1 MNKKPIIIILLIISM
16 FLCVSAV
23 SATNSTQY
31 YVDSGVDVSGDGS
44 QNAPFKTIEEAINV
58 VDESKTTEIYINGSG
73 NYKLKNTL
81 TLNYNHNQTSLSFI
95 GLNNPTLDTSTA
107 MFKVSNANSNIVF
120 SNFTFTSLGGTK
132 QILSQSG
139 GNTVTFDGCT
149 FKNIAAPSDN
159 KGLFTGEDS
168 YLYFKNSKFL
178 NFKSNYPVIVLNNFQ
193 HVSMSNCEVNSV
205 GRVIYSTIN
214 NAKKGG
220 SVDIHD
226 SRFSNCYYPIKLTV
240 NIVNITNSQFTDTN
254 GNVIYHDAKADNFKR
269 NTEIYIDN
277 SKFISNVYDVSRDAE
292 NEFDNAP
299 TGWGDH
305 NGGAIY
311 SQAKVLNVT
320 NSLFKDNMVTQGS
333 GDLYMTL
340 KGAGI
345 YAFNINCINTTF
357 DGNKLIGG
365 TLNGGCTKD
374 GAAIY
379 STDNANVYNS
389 TFINNHV
396 DIENGGA
403 IYCEYKLNVYGSLFS
418 NNTQPKGYSSITF
431 LGNSNIN
438 DNIFLDLGNNVVAN
452 KTDKYNVDYN
462 WWNTNE
468 RPNFIANNW
477 IILDLE
483 SESDSLVNGSP
494 AVFTL
499 AFKNVKYVNGT
510 VCEYNSTLSDRL
522 LKAVFDTG
530 IIQESGNSSYEVK
543 SVKADFT
550 YIPEGQIGDVVTL
563 KVFSDDNIILTKEYV
578 ISEPYLNIQTEDIFV
593 GENAI
598 VNVNIHSSRQ
608 NGTVTLKIDG
618 KTYTN
623 KSNNNKAI
631 FNISG
636 LESGFHEIMAEF
648 DGMQATSN
656 ITVTK
661 LNTTASIKIN
671 GEIGAGNDIVL
682 EIALDSDATGT
693 IEINVNGVDD
703 LIPVNYG
710 TATYNINSL
719 LPVDYV
725 INITYSGDGKYNPV
739 KNSTMFHVVKAPI
752 SLNVTADNIRV
763 DEDLIVK
770 VAFNESDVDG
780 NVTILLNGVE
790 KGTANILYGA
800 GRLYIGNLDAGNYT
814 ISAIYDGGIK
824 YLATQANS
832 TVSVGKQ
839 NSTFDISVSQ
849 NKDNTIKLVVD
860 INATGNVTF
869 VVGNVEKTVD
879 IVNNQAILD
888 NVKLNNA
895 NYVAEVTYNGDKNYY
910 PSVSEYTFT
919 IKNKKLVIKYYV
931 DGMVSKSGDGSRTNP
946 FKTINEAVNHVVDN
960 YTIEIY
966 ILPDEYS
973 IDSKITLDYDNK
985 GKETTLTFLGWGG
998 DTPIINSAVG
1008 SSAVN
1013 TFRIGQNS
1021 TVYFENIQFVEPGDR
1036 FFNLDSGDLTFTDC
1050 IFEKAKNDVF
1060 KSTIYVSGGN
1070 LTLNSVDIQ
1079 DCDYS
1084 GASGGF
1090 MHIASKS
1097 ANVLINDSKFSYNT
1111 GRDASVIYTQG
1122 TGQNVVINVTILN
1135 SLFKGNNN
1143 ALLLGS
1149 VTTIDNCTFE
1159 NNLGKSIIF
1168 SSKISNFGDNN
1179 DLYITN
1185 SKFSGNTA
1193 AHAVESAGNLLYI
1206 ENSTF
1211 TNNINGNGLVYAH
1224 RSSQDSSQF
1233 IVAPKVYVYDSLFEH
1248 NDVGNGA
1255 IYSYVGI
1262 ENVSS
1267 SRFVENTGL
1276 KGAAIF
1282 NYGNLTVYN
1291 STFEKNNITSD
1302 KDGAAIYVER
1312 GNEVN
1317 INYSSFK
1324 NNKALGVNNAI
1335 TIMSVSGN
1343 TVINN
1348 NAFYDNDGYDVYNK
1362 GISEI
1367 NADSNWWGSNDNPN
1381 LNINVS
1387 NWVILTAS
1395 STPNFNNTTVN
1406 ANFNYLKTID
1416 NETVPYNSSIPDRE
1430 VRFASDDGE
1439 FEDGY
1444 YGGFVFTGVDGDTI
1458 FTPDEGNFTI
1468 DVFVD
1473 DKYITTINGTLKI
1486 KTLPEISID
1495 VNDTLIGDS
1504 AVIII
1509 TVGNA
1514 TGNVTVNVANYTE
1527 TVELNNSIAQLTIP
1541 GLSVGDYEVSAIYNG
1556 DDDYLTTNGT
1566 ANFSVLK
1573 LDTPIDL
1580 SFDGERLIIKL
1591 LNDTTGSVT
1600 IDAKVRNYTSKLN
1613 KGQAIVDITSL
1624 GDGNFTLIASYPG
1637 DGRYNPVNGLIDVEV
1652 KVNKSKTSPEILIDV
1667 DDTNVGNPVN
1677 VVVTVVNATG
1687 NVTITVGDYE
1697 NTVVLANSVAH
1708 ISISDLPAGDY
1719 KVTVLYNGDDN
1730 YLVDDKTASFSVLKL
1745 NSTMDVSFDDE
1756 KITVKLPKDATG
1768 VVTVTANDTV
1778 LSSNITYGQAIV
1790 DVSSLDSG
1798 KYTISVDYAGD
1809 DNYDPINKSL
1819 SIEIEPKII
1828 LKAYDLIKYFKS
1840 ADRFKVT
1847 LNDTNGN
1854 VLANKQLIVNIN
1866 GKDYTRSTDSD
1877 GIMTMAI
1884 NLDAGNYSVTVTY
1897 DDNGTS
1903 ITSNATIQVI
1913 STISGNDVTKMFRNG
1928 TQYYATFVDSNGNPL
1943 PEGTEVTFNI
1953 NGVMYK
1959 RMTNASGTARL
1970 NINLINGT
1978 YIITAINPSNDEMSS
1993 NTIKVLAN
2001 IVENKDITMY
2011 FRNGTRYTV
2020 RIVGSDGKVVGAGEK
2035 VTFNINGVM
2044 YTRETD
2050 ANGYAGL
2057 NINLNPGTYIITAI
2071 YNDCMVSNTIKV
2083 LPTLVAS
2090 DLTKKYGV
2098 ASPFRVTVLDGRGNK
2113 LAGVSVSFNING
2125 VFYERTSNAEGIASL
2140 NINLMAGKYIVTS
2153 SYNNCAISNTVTV
2166 EA

>member
-1 MNKKPIIIILLIISM
+1 MNKKSIIIILLIISI

-58 VDESKTTEIYINGSG
+58 VDESKTTEIYIDGSG
-73 NYKLKNTL
+73 TYKLKNTL

-107 MFKVSNANSNIVF
+107 LFKVSNANSNITF
-120 SNFTFTSLGGTK
+120 SNFTFTFTGASK

-149 FKNIAAPSDN
+149 FKNIVAPSDN
-159 KGLFTGEDS
+159 KGLFAGENS

-178 NFKSNYPVIVLNNFQ
+178 NFKNNYPVIVLNNFQ
-193 HVSMSNCEVNSV
+193 HVAISNCEFNTV
-205 GRVIYSTIN
+205 GRAIYSTIN

-220 SVDIHD
+220 YIDIHH
-226 SRFSNCYYPIKLTV
+226 STFSNCYYPIKLTV
-240 NIVNITNSQFTDTN
+240 NIVNITNSEFTDTN
-254 GNVIYHDAKADNFKR
+254 GNVIYHDAIADNFKR

-277 SKFISNVYDVSRDAE
+277 SQFISNVYDVSRDAE
-292 NEFDNAP
+292 NDFNNAP

-320 NSLFKDNMVTQGS
+320 NSLFKDNVVTQGA
-333 GDLYMTL
+333 GELYMTL

-357 DGNKLIGG
+357 DGNKLFGG

-396 DIENGGA
+396 DIEKGGA
-403 IYCEYKLNVYGSLFS
+403 IYCEYKLNVNGCLFS

-438 DNIFLDLGNNVVAN
+438 DNVFLDLGNNVVAN

-477 IILDLE
+477 IILDIE
-483 SESDSLVNGSP
+483 SEADALVNGSP
-494 AVFTL
+494 TAFTL
-499 AFKNVKYVNGT
+499 VFKNVKYVNGT
-510 VCEYNSTLSDRL
+510 VCEYNNILSDRL

-530 IIQESGNSSYEVK
+530 IIQESGNNSYEVQ
-543 SVKADFT
+543 SVNTNFIYT
-550 YIPEGQIGDVVTL
+550 PEGQLGDVVTL
-563 KVFSDDNIILTKEYV
+563 KVFSDNNIILTKEYV

-593 GENAI
+593 DENAI
-598 VNVNIHSSRQ
+598 INVNIHSNKQ

-636 LESGFHEIMAEF
+636 LESGFHEIIAEF

-671 GEIGAGNDIVL
+671 GEIEAGNDIVL
-682 EIALDSDATGT
+682 EITLDSDATGA
-693 IEINVNGVDD
+693 IKINVNGAED

-710 TATYNINSL
+710 IAKYNINSI
-719 LPVDYV
+719 LPMDYI
-725 INITYSGDGKYNPV
+725 INITYSGDRKYNPV
-739 KNSTMFHVVKAPI
+739 KNSTMFHAVKSPI

-763 DEDLIVK
+763 GDDLIVK

-780 NVTILLNGVE
+780 NVTIKLNGVE
-790 KGTANILYGA
+790 KGTVNISYGA
-800 GRLYIGNLDAGNYT
+800 ARLYIKNLDSGNYT

-824 YLATQANS
+824 YLSTQANS

-849 NKDNTIKLVVD
+849 NKDNTIKFVVD

-869 VVGNVEKTVD
+869 VVGNVEKTVV

-895 NYVAEVTYNGDKNYY
+895 NYVAEVTYNGDNNYY
-910 PSVSEYTFT
+910 SSLSEYAFT
-919 IKNKKLVIKYYV
+919 IKNNKLVIKYYV
-931 DGMVSKSGDGSRTNP
+931 DGIVSKSGDGSRTNP
-946 FKTINEAVNHVVDN
+946 FKTINEAIDHVVDN

-973 IDSKITLDYDNK
+973 IDSKINIDLNHKDK
-985 GKETTLTFLGWGG
+985 GTSLTFLGWGG

-1008 SSAVN
+1008 FNAVN

-1021 TVYFENIQFVEPGDR
+1021 TVFFENIQFVEPGDR
-1036 FFNLDSGDLTFTDC
+1036 FFTLENGNLTFTDC
-1050 IFEKAKNDVF
+1050 IFEKAKNDIF
-1060 KSTIYVSGGN
+1060 KSTIYMSGGN
-1070 LTLNSVDIQ
+1070 LTLNSVDVQ

-1084 GASGGF
+1084 GSSGGF
-1090 MHIASKS
+1090 MNIASKT
-1097 ANVLINDSKFSYNT
+1097 ANILINDSKFSYNT
-1111 GRDASVIYTQG
+1111 GSDASVIYTQG

-1135 SLFKGNNN
+1135 SLFKGNTN
-1143 ALLLGS
+1143 ALVLGS

-1168 SSKISNFGDNN
+1168 SSKISNFGDDNN
-1179 DLYITN
+1179 LYITN

-1206 ENSTF
+1206 LNSTF

-1233 IVAPKVYVYDSLFEH
+1233 IVAPKVYVHNSLFEH

-1267 SRFVENTGL
+1267 SKFVENTGL

-1291 STFEKNNITSD
+1291 STFEKNNISSD

-1348 NAFYDNDGYDVYNK
+1348 NAFYDNDGFDVYNK

-1367 NADSNWWGSNDNPN
+1367 NADSNWWGSNDSPN

-1387 NWVILTAS
+1387 NWVILTVS

-1416 NETVPYNSSIPDRE
+1416 NETVLYNSSIPDRE
-1430 VRFASDDGE
+1430 VRFTSDDGE

-1444 YGGFVFTGVDGDTI
+1444 YGGFVFTGVDGNAI
-1458 FTPDEGNFTI
+1458 FTPDERNFTI

-1473 DKYITTINGTLKI
+1473 DKYITTLNGTLKT
-1486 KTLPEISID
+1486 KTVPEISID

-1504 AVIII
+1504 VVIVI
-1509 TVGNA
+1509 TVGDA
-1514 TGNVTVNVANYTE
+1514 TGNVTINVANYTE
-1527 TVELNNSIAQLTIP
+1527 TVDLNNSVAQLTIP
-1541 GLSVGDYEVSAIYNG
+1541 GLSVGDYEVFVVYNG
-1556 DDDYLTTNGT
+1556 DDDYLTTNDT
-1566 ANFSVLK
+1566 AKFSVLK
-1573 LDTPIDL
+1573 LDTPIDI
-1580 SFDGERLIIKL
+1580 SFDGERLIVKL
-1591 LNDTTGSVT
+1591 LNDTTGTVT
-1600 IDAKVRNYTSKLN
+1600 IDAKVRNYTSKIN
-1613 KGQAIVDITSL
+1613 NGEAIVDITSL
-1624 GDGNFTLIASYPG
+1624 GDGNYTLIVSYSG
-1637 DGRYNPVNGLIDVEV
+1637 DGKYNPVNGLIDVEV
-1652 KVNKSKTSPEILIDV
+1652 KVNKSKISPEILVDV
-1667 DDTNVGNPVN
+1667 NDTPVGSPVI
-1677 VVVTVVNATG
+1677 VAITVVNASG
-1687 NVTITVGDYE
+1687 NVTISVGDYE
-1697 NTVVLANSVAH
+1697 NTVVLNNSVVR

-1719 KVTVLYNGDDN
+1719 MVTVLYNGDDN
-1730 YLVDDKTASFSVLKL
+1730 YLVDDKTANFKVLKL

-1756 KITVKLPKDATG
+1756 KVTVKLPKDATG
-1768 VVTVTANDTV
+1768 MVFVTANGTV
-1778 LSSNITYGQAIV
+1778 LSSNITDGQAII

-1798 KYTISVDYAGD
+1798 KYTLMVDYDGN
-1809 DNYDPINKSL
+1809 DNYAQINKSL
-1819 SIEIEPKII
+1819 DIEIKPKII
-1828 LKAYDLIKYFKS
+1828 LKAYDLVKYFKS

-1847 LNDTNGN
+1847 LNDTSGN
-1854 VLANKQLIVNIN
+1854 VLANKQVFIGIN
-1866 GKDYTRSTDSD
+1866 GMEYTRTTNSE
-1877 GIMTMAI
+1877 GIINMAI
-1884 NLDAGNYSVTVTY
+1884 NIGAGNYPVTVTY
-1897 DDNGTS
+1897 DNNGTL

-1913 STISGNDVTKMFRNG
+1913 STISGKDVTKMFRNG
-1928 TQYYATFVDSNGNPL
+1928 TQYYATFRDSEGNIL
-1943 PEGTEVTFNI
+1943 PEGSEVIFNINGVMYHRKTNENGTAKLNINLNNGTYIITATNPTNGEMSSNIIRVLANIVENNNITMYFRNGTKYSVRIVGSDGKLVGAGEMVTFNI
-1953 NGVMYK
+1953 NGVMYERK
-1959 RMTNASGTARL
+1959 TDVNGYARL
-1970 NINLINGT
+1970 NINL
-1978 YIITAINPSNDEMSS
+1978 S
-1993 NTIKVLAN
+1993 
-2001 IVENKDITMY
+2001 
-2011 FRNGTRYTV
+2011 
-2020 RIVGSDGKVVGAGEK
+2020 
-2035 VTFNINGVM
+2035 
-2044 YTRETD
+2044 
-2050 ANGYAGL
+2050 
-2057 NINLNPGTYIITAI
+2057 PGIYIITAI
-2071 YNDCMVSNTIKV
+2071 YNNCMVSNTIKV

-2098 ASPFRVTVLDGRGNK
+2098 SGPFRVTVLDGRGNK
-2113 LAGVSVSFNING
+2113 LAGASVSFNING
-2125 VFYERTSNAEGIASL
+2125 VFYQRTSNADGIASL
-2140 NINLMAGKYIVTS
+2140 NINLMAGKYIITS

-2166 EA
+2166 QA